1 MHDVKYGFGFRRV
14 NATTS
19 TLWPGNG
26 ILSQLNN
33 PTTLFAQV
41 FREGSG
47 TNRTTYMDFY
57 VGDTISKGR
66 ATIDVGIRYDRQGG
80 KALPSVTAGNPA
92 FPNLVPGLNFAG
104 YDAPFTW
111 NNVSPRAG
119 FTYAL
124 DEARTTL
131 VRASYSRFSGQLDSA
146 SVGYMN
152 PSSAAGVAVYR
163 WLDLNSDHFA
173 QADEVQLNQ
182 FVASGGGFNP
192 RESDGGHLGEPN
204 RSEPEGA
211 GHAEHRRRARARA
224 ASEPLGPGELHLHED
239 DEPAGQRDVLGDA
252 ARRRVAVRLHG
263 WDRR

>member
-1 MHDVKYGFGFRRV
+1 STHDVKYGFGFRRV
-14 NATTS
+14 NSTTG

-26 ILSQLNN
+26 ILAQFNN

-57 VGDTISKGR
+57 VGDTISRGR
-66 ATIDVGIRYDRQGG
+66 TTIDLGIRYDRQGG
-80 KALPSVTAGNPA
+80 RALASATAGNPA

-119 FTYAL
+119 LTYAL

-152 PSSAAGVAVYR
+152 PSSTAGVVIYR
-163 WLDLNSDHFA
+163 WLDQNSDHFA

-182 FVASGGGFNP
+182 FVASAGGFNP
-192 RESDGGHLGEPN
+192 ANPTAVTSTNRIDPNLKAPVTQSVVAGLERELRSNLSVQVNYTYTKTTNLLGN
-204 RSEPEGA
+204 ATFS
-211 GHAEHRRRARARA
+211 
-224 ASEPLGPGELHLHED
+224 
-239 DEPAGQRDVLGDA
+239 
-252 ARRRVAVRLHG
+252 VA
-263 WDRR
+263 